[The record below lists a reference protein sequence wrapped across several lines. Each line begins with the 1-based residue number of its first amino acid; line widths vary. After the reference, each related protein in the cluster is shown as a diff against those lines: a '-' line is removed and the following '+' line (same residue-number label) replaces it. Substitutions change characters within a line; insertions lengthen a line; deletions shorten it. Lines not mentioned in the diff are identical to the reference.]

1 MNRKAY
7 WILGAI
13 VALILLVV
21 ILIPF
26 LFDANR
32 FRPEIESR
40 LSQSLGRTVK
50 IGDLSLSLFSGG
62 VRADQIA
69 ISDDPAFG
77 QQPFITA
84 KSLIVGVE
92 MMPLLLHKELRV
104 ESLTLND
111 PTVRLLQSSSGKWNF
126 ASLGSKNAPSKGT
139 SSSPDLQIQK
149 LAIANG
155 RLEVGGSSGKT
166 QAYTDVS
173 LKASNVSY
181 TSAFPFLLSAKA
193 PANGSIKIE
202 GTAGPIN
209 QADTSR
215 TPFTGNVDVQNLDL
229 ASTGFMGADS
239 GLSGTLDYKGKIT
252 SDGKTLRSDGKAT
265 AAKLRLVKNGSA
277 AQQPVDI
284 DYHSQYDLV
293 REQGSIEK
301 TNIRVGQS
309 VAHLGGTYAS
319 RGNSTDLD
327 LKFTGDNLSVKDI
340 EGLLPAMGVTL
351 PAGSSLQ
358 SGDLDANLNLR
369 GPVDQLVTSGTMKLS
384 NAKLAGFS
392 LGKDLSSIAA
402 LTGLQAGSDT
412 VIQTLSSDLRISPQ
426 GTRAD
431 DLNLIVAGLG
441 AITGNGTI
449 SPQGALDFH
458 LLAKLANGGG
468 VVGALSQIAGNKVGL
483 KNIPIAVK
491 GTTSKPVFIPDVGS
505 AVAGS
510 ETVPG
515 LSKTPEGNALGG
527 ILGGL
532 LGGKKKK

>member
-1 MNRKAY
+1 MNRKVL
-7 WILGAI
+7 WILGAV
-13 VALILLVV
+13 VALILLVI

-50 IGDLSLSLFSGG
+50 IGDLKLSLFSGG
-62 VRADQIA
+62 VRADQIS
-69 ISDDPAFG
+69 ISDDPAFS
-77 QQPFITA
+77 QQPFVAA
-84 KSLIVGVE
+84 KSLTVGVE

-126 ASLGSKNAPSKGT
+126 ASLGSKSSPSKGDA
-139 SSSPDLQIQK
+139 SSPDLQIQK
-149 LAIANG
+149 LEIANG

-181 TSAFPFLLSAKA
+181 KNSFPFSLSAKA
-193 PANGSIKIE
+193 PGNGSIKLE

-215 TPFTGNVDVQNLDL
+215 TPFTGDVDVQNLDL
-229 ASTGFMGADS
+229 ASTGFMGQDS
-239 GLSGTLDYKGKIT
+239 GLSGTLDYKGKLN
-252 SDGKTLRSDGKAT
+252 SDGKILHSDGKAT
-265 AAKLRLVKNGSA
+265 ATKLRLVKNGSA
-277 AQQPVDI
+277 AQQPVDV

-293 REQGSIEK
+293 REQGAIEK
-301 TNIRVGQS
+301 TNIQVGKS

-319 RGNSTDLD
+319 RGNATDLD

-340 EGLLPAMGVTL
+340 EGLLPAMGVVL
-351 PAGSSLQ
+351 PSGSSLQ
-358 SGDLDANLNLR
+358 SGNLDANLNLR

-412 VIQTLSSDLRISPQ
+412 VIQTLSSNLRVSPQ

-431 DLNLIVAGLG
+431 DLNLIVEGIG

-458 LLAKLANGGG
+458 LLAKLANGAG

-510 ETVPG
+510 QALPG
-515 LSKTPEGNALGG
+515 LGNTPQGNAIGG

-532 LGGKKKK
+532 LGGQKKK